1 MAKKKPSFDL
11 PEPEII
17 AGGVSPDAAIEF
29 WKWRAKL
36 TDEEAK
42 ALGEEAKHRAFYVT
56 GLAKHDLVQLVSDG
70 IEEALKSGETL
81 PQFKERIMAA
91 IQTQGWHDYRIENIF
106 RTNLQ
111 TAYAAGRYKKMQA
124 VKASRPYW
132 QYMAVMDK
140 RVRPAHAMLHG
151 RVYPADHEFW
161 ASHYP
166 PNGFRCRCCVRTLS
180 ERQVHK
186 MGLNVE
192 TEMPQAGVWT
202 DPKTGMEYFVQFP
215 GADKGFRNNP
225 GKDWVESGL
234 NLKKHG
240 LENTAPPVPKKE
252 PLTQKKLE
260 ADIASIDELI
270 KAADDSQTV
279 AGLEEKKAELQA
291 LLEKKKKQ
299 AEQKKLKN
307 QNKKLEQQI
316 GDFPVKTYSG
326 IWQADVSTTDW
337 FAKSGSI
344 SAKKAYF
351 QGKLSFGNLTP
362 EETAKFKGLL
372 QDLEEFDAQG
382 QQLYELQKKQKK
394 VQESLL
400 KLKNGGKEDPNP
412 YSEARKD
419 AALWAQTP
427 EEADAALRELCGEVW
442 RNASKAE
449 KDAIY
454 EYTRGSGGFNRPL
467 RGHDGYWGNFKGV
480 GKVDLNNEGRGAAIK
495 HMTDLINRSSYDR
508 DIWLQR
514 GVETAEGVASFLGI
528 SVEELR
534 TLPPKKLQ
542 ELLKKDPKTEHAFTS
557 CGSARGKGFKG
568 YIFRIYCPKGTKM
581 MYAEPFSH
589 YGAGHKRTWDG
600 KKPQVSFGYEDE
612 TIIQRGTTYRITKVE
627 KVGNK
632 LAFEMEVVAQI

>member
-1 MAKKKPSFDL
+1 MAKKKPDFDL

-17 AGGVSPDAAIEF
+17 AGGVPPDAAIEF

-36 TDEEAK
+36 TDEEAA

-70 IEEALKSGETL
+70 IEEALKNGETL

-132 QYMAVMDK
+132 QYMAVMDR

-151 RVYPADHEFW
+151 KVYPADHEFW
-161 ASHYP
+161 AANYP

-180 ERQVHK
+180 ARQVEK
-186 MGLNVE
+186 QGLTVE
-192 TEMPQAGVWT
+192 TDMPKAGVWT
-202 DPKTGMEYFVQFP
+202 DPKTGMEHFVHFP

-234 NLKKHG
+234 DLKKHG
-240 LENTAPPVPKKE
+240 LKDTAPPVPKKE

-260 ADIASIDELI
+260 ADIAAIDTLI
-270 KAADDSQTV
+270 QAAGDKGAS
-279 AGLEEKKAELQA
+279 AGLEAKKAELQA
-291 LLEKKKKQ
+291 LLDKKKTQ
-299 AEQKKLKN
+299 AAKKKLN
-307 QNKKLEQQI
+307 AQSKKLGQQI
-316 GDFPVKTYSG
+316 ADFPVKTYSG
-326 IWQADVSTTDW
+326 IWQADVSTADW
-337 FAKSGSI
+337 KAKAGSI
-344 SAKKAYF
+344 EAKKAYF
-351 QGKLSFGNLTP
+351 QSKLHFGSLTP
-362 EETAKFKGLL
+362 EEEAKFKGLL
-372 QDLEEFDAQG
+372 QDLEEFDVQG
-382 QQLYELQKKQKK
+382 QQLYDLQKKQKNI
-394 VQESLL
+394 QESLS
-400 KLKNGGKEDPNP
+400 KLKNGDKEDPNP
-412 YSEARKD
+412 YSEKRKD

-427 EEADAALRELCGEVW
+427 QEADDVLREKCGEVW
-442 RNASKAE
+442 RKASKAE
-449 KDAIY
+449 KDAVY

-467 RGHDGYWGNFKGV
+467 RGHDGWWGNFKGV

-495 HMTDLINRSSYDR
+495 HMTDLINRSTYDR

-557 CGSARGKGFKG
+557 CGSAREKGFKG

-632 LAFEMEVVAQI
+632 LAFEMEVVEQI